1 LAQVTF
7 ILGGCRS
14 GKSRFALEAAAG
26 MPADQRVFIAT
37 AVPFDEEMRARVAR
51 HQAERGDAWTTIEA
65 PQNLPEAI
73 QEYGGG
79 SKRVVLV
86 DCLTLWINN
95 LLLELSESRSGFL
108 TPSDAR
114 GRRCRPLEMLTTDP
128 GCSAFESACALPAGV
143 IQGSE
148 TTSSL
153 IRMRISRL
161 IEAIES
167 ARCPVVLV
175 SNEVGAGIVP
185 ENRLARS
192 FRDLVGS
199 MNQAVAACASR
210 VFWVVAGIPV
220 AVKNEGA
227 AGS

>member
-37 AVPFDEEMRARVAR
+37 AVPFDEEMRARVTR
-51 HQAERGDAWTTIEA
+51 HQAERGNAWTTIEV

-79 SKRVVLV
+79 SKRVILV

-95 LLLELSESRSGFL
+95 LLLESSESA
-108 TPSDAR
+108 P
-114 GRRCRPLEMLTTDP
+114 
-128 GCSAFESACALPAGV
+128 
-143 IQGSE
+143 IQ
-148 TTSSL
+148 
-153 IRMRISRL
+153 MRISRL
-161 IEAIES
+161 VEAIES

-185 ENRLARS
+185 ENRLARG
-192 FRDLVGS
+192 FRDLVGT

>member
-1 LAQVTF
+1 MARVTF
-7 ILGGCRS
+7 VLGGCRS
-14 GKSRFALEAAAG
+14 GKSRFALEAAASI
-26 MPADQRVFIAT
+26 PADQRVFIAT
-37 AVPFDEEMRARVAR
+37 AVPFDEEMRTRVAR
-51 HQAERGDAWTTIEA
+51 HQAERGDAWTTIEV

-73 QEYGGG
+73 REYGGRPE
-79 SKRVVLV
+79 RVVLV

-95 LLLELSESRSGFL
+95 LLLEASESGS
-108 TPSDAR
+108 
-114 GRRCRPLEMLTTDP
+114 
-128 GCSAFESACALPAGV
+128 
-143 IQGSE
+143 GSE
-148 TTSSL
+148 ATSAL
-153 IRMRISRL
+153 IQTRIVRL
-161 IEAIES
+161 VAAIES

-220 AVKNEGA
+220 AIKKEVA